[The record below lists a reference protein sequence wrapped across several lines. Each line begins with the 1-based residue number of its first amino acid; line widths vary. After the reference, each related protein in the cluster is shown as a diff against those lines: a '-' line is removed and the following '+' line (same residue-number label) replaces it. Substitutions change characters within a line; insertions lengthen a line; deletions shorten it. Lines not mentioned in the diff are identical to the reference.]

1 MKRMNKMIDPQCYK
15 TSCARYEGISLKLKK
30 INNEACNSDVY
41 LHCEEGKS
49 SSGESSWASGDG
61 GEPKSKL
68 GKTPGG
74 LSRGSIESNWLES
87 PTTSAHP

>member
-1 MKRMNKMIDPQCYK
+1 MGSQKGKKKSKRKNTKMERMNKMIDPQCYK

-49 SSGESSWASGDG
+49 SSGESS
-61 GEPKSKL
+61 
-68 GKTPGG
+68 
-74 LSRGSIESNWLES
+74 
-87 PTTSAHP
+87 